1 MIRSRSAF
9 PLLLAGVAACARPS
23 PDASR
28 EPRPDRGL
36 AVEGSDE
43 NLARVLGAALVRACP
58 VVAASDESAREK
70 CAQRL
75 DAIPALTARMAE
87 PFLWGGQATATAP
100 FEEGAKTS
108 FNPLAWRKMY
118 LSLEMFSGEP
128 RVQSRVEAGRKRTY
142 LHVASRFRGALEP
155 GEYPYPFWHSKPK
168 WESYQRSTEVVFLIE
183 DGTVKGALRSASQD
197 PERPATARSFDGNWV
212 WKDAAGKDQP
222 EAAIYARLF
231 SPDNPHVAELD
242 RAYRAFEAEAR
253 PYNCT
258 VCHKPDN
265 PARQHPL
272 EILLYPNHALTA
284 RHEIAR
290 SIEDRQMPPAGD
302 AGAGA
307 ASGIVDDARRARLV
321 QLARAFE
328 QAADAALASET
339 ARK

>member
-1 MIRSRSAF
+1 MSLGGHR
-9 PLLLAGVAACARPS
+9 LALFLSMTGAAACATP
-23 PDASR
+23 PR
-28 EPRPDRGL
+28 EPRIEPR
-36 AVEGSDE
+36 SDE
-43 NLARVLGAALVRACP
+43 ALARDLGKELLRACP
-58 VVAASDESAREK
+58 VVAASDEAAREA

-75 DAIPALTARMAE
+75 DAIPELREHMAE
-87 PFLWGGQATATAP
+87 PFLWGGQATPTAP

-128 RVQSRVEAGRKRTY
+128 RVETRVEAGRTRIY
-142 LHVASRFRGALEP
+142 LHLASRFRGALEP

-168 WESYQRSTEVVFLIE
+168 WDSYQQSTEVIFLVE
-183 DGTVKGALRSASQD
+183 DGTVQGALRSAIKD
-197 PERPATARSFDGNWV
+197 KARPATARAFDGNWV
-212 WKDAAGKDQP
+212 WKDAAGKEQP

-258 VCHKPDN
+258 TCHKPDN
-265 PARQHPL
+265 PARQRPL

-290 SIEDRQMPPAGD
+290 SIAEKQMPPPADGRAAAG
-302 AGAGA
+302 
-307 ASGIVDDARRARLV
+307 IMDDAQRERLV

-339 ARK
+339 ARRQPAAIR

>member
-1 MIRSRSAF
+1 MSRSRFAF
-9 PLLLAGVAACARPS
+9 APLLAGAAACAAPS
-23 PDASR
+23 GEAGS
-28 EPRPDRGL
+28 EPRADRG
-36 AVEGSDE
+36 ARSERGDAA
-43 NLARVLGAALVRACP
+43 LARDLGGALLRACP
-58 VVAASDESAREK
+58 VVAAGDEAAREA
-70 CAQRL
+70 CAERL
-75 DAIPALTARMAE
+75 GAIPELKDRMAE
-87 PFLWGGQATATAP
+87 PFLWGGQATPTAP

-128 RVQSRVEAGRKRTY
+128 RVETRIEAGRTRTY
-142 LHVASRFRGALEP
+142 LHVASRFRGSLEP

-168 WESYQRSTEVVFLIE
+168 WDSYQQSTEVIFLIE
-183 DGTVKGALRSASQD
+183 DGTVKGALRSATQD
-197 PERPATARSFDGNWV
+197 KERPATARAFDGNWV
-212 WKDAAGKDQP
+212 WKDAAGKEQP

-258 VCHKPDN
+258 TCHKPDN
-265 PARQHPL
+265 PARQRPL

-290 SIEDRQMPPAGD
+290 SIEDRQMPPPGD
-302 AGAGA
+302 GGAGA
-307 ASGIVDDARRARLV
+307 ASGIVDDAQRARLV